1 MRPKHVRT
9 ALECLSAL
17 HSLGVWSHLVP
28 KLTGFSCSSAFA
40 CAVPSVWNAL
50 LVISSSFTWPIPDQK
65 SLPSRMSPLFLLWP
79 PKTWAYFYESTCQ
92 KVLHFLTF
100 STSSP
105 LPQPHSKIYLSA
117 GTLSLMSINKFL
129 KKGLGHRFLI
139 VIC

>member
-1 MRPKHVRT
+1 MP
-9 ALECLSAL
+9 LSA

-28 KLTGFSCSSAFA
+28 KLTVFSCPSAFA
-40 CAVPSVWNAL
+40 CAVPTIWNGL

-65 SLPSRMSPLFLLWP
+65 SLPNRMSPLFLLWP
-79 PKTWAYFYESTCQ
+79 PNTWAHFYESTYQ

-129 KKGLGHRFLI
+129 EKGLGHRFLI

>member
-1 MRPKHVRT
+1 MRT

-28 KLTGFSCSSAFA
+28 KLTVFSCPSAFA
-40 CAVPSVWNAL
+40 CAVPTIWNGL

-65 SLPSRMSPLFLLWP
+65 SLPNRMSPLFLLWP
-79 PKTWAYFYESTCQ
+79 PKTWAHFYESTYQ

-129 KKGLGHRFLI
+129 EKGLGHRFLI